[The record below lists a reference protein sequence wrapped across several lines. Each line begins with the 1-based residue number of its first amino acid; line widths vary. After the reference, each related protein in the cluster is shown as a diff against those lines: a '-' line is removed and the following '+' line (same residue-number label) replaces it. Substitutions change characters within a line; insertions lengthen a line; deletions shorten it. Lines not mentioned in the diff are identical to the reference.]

1 MVILKMVKDDR
12 KLKTEIEDLT
22 HKWKRALADYQN
34 LERRIAAE
42 KEDFVKFSSSS
53 LISKILPAL
62 DSLEKAQKYLND
74 EGLDL
79 ALKQLRQVLEE
90 EGLERMEV
98 LGRQF
103 DPVEMECC
111 ELCQGDEEKVIE
123 EVQPGYRLGGK
134 VLRCAQVKVG
144 QEEEKQ

>member
-1 MVILKMVKDDR
+1 MVKDDR

>member
-1 MVILKMVKDDR
+1 MAKDDR
-12 KLKTEIEDLT
+12 KLKAEIEDLT

-34 LERRIAAE
+34 LERRVAAE

-53 LISKILPAL
+53 LISKILLAL

-79 ALKQLRQVLEE
+79 ALKQLRQVLGE

-123 EVQPGYRLGGK
+123 EVRPGYKLGGK